1 MTENSWK
8 IVAIIL
14 LIVISLWL
22 LYFLVKGFIDYKYIT
37 LTKIQ
42 YGKPGTLNNLLKKN
56 NIAKRFKKSPIRQE
70 ELTQIL
76 WAGYGKTRNDL
87 RTVLSLANF
96 PLSIYVCIN
105 DNNVMHL
112 DAGLFKYLPDIHNLK
127 RIESNG
133 IKESLINIMEL
144 KGKIPTI
151 LVITVDE
158 GLQEKNKKAYFELG
172 EMIANISLKT
182 RELKIKMK
190 LIHEFESNKIMESL
204 GIDDEIP
211 IMVLLI
217 GK

>member
-14 LIVISLWL
+14 LVVISLWL
-22 LYFLVKGFIDYKYIT
+22 FYFLVKGFIDYKYIT

-56 NIAKRFKKSPIRQE
+56 NIAKKFKKSPIKQQ
-70 ELTQIL
+70 ELTEIL

-87 RTVLSLANF
+87 RTVLSLAGF
-96 PLSIYVCIN
+96 PLSIYVCI
-105 DNNVMHL
+105 DDKNVSHL

-133 IKESLINIMEL
+133 IKESLINIMGL
-144 KGKIPTI
+144 KGKVPAI
-151 LVITVDE
+151 LIITADE
-158 GLQEKNKKAYFELG
+158 EIEKEKEKAYFELG
-172 EMIANISLKT
+172 EMIANISLKAK
-182 RELKIKMK
+182 ELKIKMK
-190 LIHEFESNKIMESL
+190 LIHKFESNKIMESL
-204 GIDDEIP
+204 DIDDEIP